1 MKYLLTSFLIFVSFF
16 AIAQNPQTK
25 DSIYHGIRSM
35 KRVQKAE
42 DFIPIYKKFDALSQV
57 DNKDWIPKYYAALSR
72 LFLYTREDLK
82 QQNDKPALLNQAYK
96 LLNEALA
103 IQNNEEVLI
112 LKAYCRILEM
122 KSDPTDGFE
131 KNNVEITNLLSEAR
145 AINGSNPRLFLMESL
160 NDYYKPEHISG
171 GKNGALA
178 SLNEAVS
185 LFRSGEVER
194 YMFMPTWG
202 QKIAEDLLVILNNPE

>member
-1 MKYLLTSFLIFVSFF
+1 MKYILSSFLICISFF
-16 AIAQNPQTK
+16 AFAQNPQTK

-42 DFIPIYKKFDALSQV
+42 DFIPIYKKFDAISQL

-72 LFLYTREDLK
+72 VFLITREDLK
-82 QQNDKPALLNQAYK
+82 QQNDLPELLKQANK
-96 LLNEALA
+96 LLNEALL
-103 IQNNEEVLI
+103 IQKNEEMYI
-112 LKAYCRILEM
+112 LKAYCKILEM
-122 KSDPTDGFE
+122 KSNPTEGYE
-131 KNNVEITNLLSEAR
+131 KNNIEIANLLSEAR
-145 AINGSNPRLFLMESL
+145 AKNGSNPRLFLMESL
-160 NDYYKPEHISG
+160 NVYYQPENISG
-171 GKNGALA
+171 GKNGALT
-178 SLNEAVS
+178 SLNEAIA